1 MERIKLIKE
10 EKKVLRLLSKHGVQ
24 SLDTIPRSQVRR
36 ALRSLEEKH
45 LIRAAWMEGGDYEAV
60 RLTRNGSDYLVEN
73 PSLINPIDWKW
84 WIGTA
89 IGVATL
95 TVAIIALCIA
105 FSIYNLKI
113 LNYLC

>member
-1 MERIKLIKE
+1 MERIKLSKA
-10 EKKVLRLLSKHGVQ
+10 EKKVLGLISKHGVQ

-45 LIRAAWMEGGDYEAV
+45 LIRAAWIEGGDYETV
-60 RLTRNGSDYLVEN
+60 RLTRNGKDYLIEN
-73 PSLINPIDWKW
+73 PKLRNPIEWKW

-89 IGVATL
+89 IGVTTL

-105 FSIYNLKI
+105 YSKL
-113 LNYLC
+113 